1 MCQILSKHSVF
12 LVNICAAAFLNAFLC
27 LSQTVCEMTVSLS
40 LAESHLCSKLL
51 VVPCGLFP
59 PWSVS
64 GVGVQLFHRH
74 DKWSRNLSHCSL
86 TNRKH
91 TRMLSTSVFH
101 PVGCIL
107 PAPVVLARRAA
118 NMDWGEDQQV
128 GATGHWGGKAASVGI
143 RPPFHLT
150 RLKETDS
157 LWTRRVFLQVREHTA
172 ELTNLYLHSFCTLHE
187 FFEAWMRFTVACAWV
202 HECVGVCSV
211 NLTTK
216 LNTPSKQTDSEV

>member
-1 MCQILSKHSVF
+1 MGGFSPNSSDMCQILSKLSVF

-51 VVPCGLFP
+51 VVPHSLFP

-64 GVGVQLFHRH
+64 GVGVQLFYRH
-74 DKWSRNLSHCSL
+74 DKWSRNLPHCSL

-91 TRMLSTSVFH
+91 TRMLSTSIFH

-107 PAPVVLARRAA
+107 PAPVVLAQRAVDG
-118 NMDWGEDQQV
+118 DWGEDQQV
-128 GATGHWGGKAASVGI
+128 GATGHWGGKAASVGM

-157 LWTRRVFLQVREHTA
+157 LWTRRVFLKVREHTA
-172 ELTNLYLHSFCTLHE
+172 QLTHLYLHSFCTLHE
-187 FFEAWMRFTVACAWV
+187 FNEAYKRFTVACARYMSV
-202 HECVGVCSV
+202 SRCVLC
-211 NLTTK
+211 
-216 LNTPSKQTDSEV
+216 